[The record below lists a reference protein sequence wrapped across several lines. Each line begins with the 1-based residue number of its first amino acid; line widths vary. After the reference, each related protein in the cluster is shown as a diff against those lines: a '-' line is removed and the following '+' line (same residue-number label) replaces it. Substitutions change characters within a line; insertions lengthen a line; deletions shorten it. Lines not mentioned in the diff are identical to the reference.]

1 VFAHCL
7 EERVRGSGTL
17 ERLNSQSLALVLE
30 LNLLDSEIR
39 SEFLERDQRSLFATD
54 SLKKSSH
61 FLDNFSVQVR

>member
-7 EERVRGSGTL
+7 EERVRGSGAL
-17 ERLNSQSLALVLE
+17 ERLNSQSLALVLK
-30 LNLLDSEIR
+30 LNLLNSEIS

-61 FLDNFSVQVR
+61 FFDNFSVQVR